1 MELSF
6 LSDYLIPVITGICL
20 CVGTVLKRWIA
31 DTGHKYIPTVCAV
44 LGGGAGGMDE
54 QRTLSA
60 GAAAGNVQRS
70 GRYRSAS
77 GISPGVE
84 RDISKTRRSLD
95 KKLTISSSAFL

>member
-44 LGGGAGGMDE
+44 LGACW
-54 QRTLSA
+54 
-60 GAAAGNVQRS
+60 
-70 GRYRSAS
+70 RY
-77 GISPGVE
+77 G
-84 RDISKTRRSLD
+84 
-95 KKLTISSSAFL
+95 